1 MPSWKRLT
9 LAVHSVLVLG
19 MVVVDP
25 TEAHRP
31 PELRETPRIAVIAAI
46 TGDA

>member
-1 MPSWKRLT
+1 MPSWKRLI

-19 MVVVDP
+19 MIIVDP

-31 PELRETPRIAVIAAI
+31 PEQRESIQVAVAADVS
-46 TGDA
+46 GEA